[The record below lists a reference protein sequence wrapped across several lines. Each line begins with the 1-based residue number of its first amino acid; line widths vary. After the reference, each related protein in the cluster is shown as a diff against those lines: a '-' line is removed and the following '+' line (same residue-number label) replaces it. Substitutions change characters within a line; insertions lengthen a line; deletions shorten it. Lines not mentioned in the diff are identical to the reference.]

1 MNGLSLLIY
10 HTNSSEETFVE
21 NIRIFKL
28 RLRTRG
34 YPNNLIDKTLSQVKF
49 SHRKK
54 ALKDNTRVQ
63 KEILPF
69 VTQYNPSVTNLKHIL
84 MEKWHLIESQPK
96 LKEMFKEPPIISYKR
111 GISLRDILVRAK
123 L

>member
-34 YPNNLIDKTLSQVKF
+34 YPNNLIDKTHSEVKF
-49 SHRKK
+49 THRKK
-54 ALKDNTRVQ
+54 PLKDNTRVQ

-69 VTQYNPSVTNLKHIL
+69 VTLYNPFVPTLNT
-84 MEKWHLIESQPK
+84 
-96 LKEMFKEPPIISYKR
+96 
-111 GISLRDILVRAK
+111 
-123 L
+123 